1 MVSTFLEECKALGK
15 RYANDL
21 NKLAGELDAK
31 TQALVEKHK
40 PDELEIKQGSSLL
53 LMEVENI
60 EKEFGGSS

>member
-31 TQALVEKHK
+31 TQALVEKHS
-40 PDELEIKQGSSLL
+40 PNELEIKQGTMVMYL
-53 LMEVENI
+53 EIDKRE
-60 EKEFGGSS
+60 EECGGSS